1 MAGLNFKSD
10 ESFLQKLAV
19 GAAGTRATMSRLRE
33 LGFMPVELERGSAGY
48 KIWKTIKIKRVRV
61 PDILC
66 LRSGTRF
73 ESRGKTKLELSMS
86 HSLKDPNRAWDA
98 SLRQDDMVAVLL
110 CTQVNDSPV
119 DWLPTS
125 PIHFIRVAELKRA
138 VSSNVVQV
146 TKPKGV
152 EEGSEVRMIW
162 PIATAHEVSTVESL
176 SGTTIGL
183 RSTSGTPQR
192 IMLGRKNV
200 LLMPQCHQGDAVAAN
215 QIVASCV
222 PIELAPTCTEDV
234 DEAYFRDKLQSASL
248 SERYAAAKALRLR
261 GFTESLEV
269 LTTRMQDP
277 EEDIYV
283 KLETAAALASHN
295 DDTGWAFLSDSLA
308 SQFLTIQLETVIV
321 LSELPSSRSQDL
333 LIQILT
339 NAEKHPEVRAGAAW
353 GLGEFRNVVAVSS
366 LIDAF
371 NLESLDI
378 KTEAARA
385 LLKISPEQIAAVLEH
400 FKQAE
405 PTKRD
410 GIAWAL
416 SRTSGYDI
424 SSLFPKNPDDDLR
437 RWISFIVG
445 FGKSNFATEQIQAL
459 SEQDPHV
466 EFGCE
471 RLMAVACELDLWPW
485 RVLSAWPPCASLP
498 N

>member
-19 GAAGTRATMSRLRE
+19 GAAGTRATMARLRE

-48 KIWKTIKIKRVRV
+48 KIWKSIKIKRVRV

-66 LRSGTRF
+66 LRSGKRF

-110 CTQVNDSPV
+110 CTRVGDSPV
-119 DWLPTS
+119 DWVPAS
-125 PIHFIRVAELKRA
+125 PIHFVRVAELKR
-138 VSSNVVQV
+138 VVTSNVVQV

-162 PIATAHEVSTVESL
+162 PIAMAHEVSTVETL
-176 SGTTIGL
+176 SGSTIVL
-183 RSTSGTPQR
+183 RSDSGTPQR

-200 LLMPQCHQGDAVAAN
+200 LLMPQCHQGDAIAAN

-222 PIELAPTCTEDV
+222 PIELTPICAEDV
-234 DEAYFRDKLQSASL
+234 GEAYFRDKLQSASL

-261 GFTESLEV
+261 GYVASSEA

-283 KLETAAALASHN
+283 KLEAAAALASHN
-295 DDTGWAFLSDSLA
+295 DDPGWVFLSDSLA

-321 LSELPSSRSQDL
+321 LSELLTPRSQEL
-333 LIQILT
+333 LIQVLT
-339 NAEKHPEVRAGAAW
+339 NAERHPEIRAGAAW
-353 GLGEFRNVVAVSS
+353 GLGEFRNADSASS
-366 LIDAF
+366 LIDTF
-371 NLESLDI
+371 NLESLEI

-385 LLKISPEQIAAVLEH
+385 LLKISPAQIENVLQH
-400 FKQAE
+400 FKQAV
-405 PTKRD
+405 PAKRD

-416 SRTSGYDI
+416 SRTGGYDI
-424 SSLFPKNPDDDLR
+424 QSLFPENADDDLR

-445 FGKSNFATEQIQAL
+445 FGRSNFATEQIQAL
-459 SEQDPHV
+459 SEHDPHV
-466 EFGCE
+466 EF
-471 RLMAVACELDLWPW
+471 A
-485 RVLSAWPPCASLP
+485 ASLLWQLLASWTYGLGEY
-498 N
+498 